1 MSSPS
6 LHRSSGE
13 SAEVAHPKD
22 AEREHRPSSV
32 RITVIVQNRYTFDT
46 ELVTGRQIKETANVP
61 AGFVLYRRVQGGNEP
76 VSEGAMVELHDGDH
90 FFARPSS
97 SAP

>member
-6 LHRSSGE
+6 LHRRPGE
-13 SAEVAHPKD
+13 GAEVAHHKD

-46 ELVTGRQIKETANVP
+46 ELITGRQIKEAANIS
-61 AGFVLYRRVQGGNEP
+61 AGFALYRRVQGGNKP
-76 VSEGAMVELHDGDH
+76 ISEDAMVELHDGDR

-97 SAP
+97 SAT